1 MSLHPTKTK
10 CMLIGSKYNMK
21 VDKKFNLIINGLT
34 LENVS
39 KQRVLGV
46 LIDNKQTWQS
56 QIDYVCKELN
66 KKIAL
71 FKRISFY
78 LTTEII
84 LMFYNSYI
92 LPILDYCCIIWGE
105 SKRHY
110 VNKVSVL
117 QKRIA

>member
-10 CMLIGSKYNMK
+10 CMLIRSKYNMK
-21 VDKKFNLIINGLT
+21 VDKKLNLIINDLT

-46 LIDNKQTWQS
+46 PIDNKLTWQS

-78 LTTEII
+78 LTMK
-84 LMFYNSYI
+84 L
-92 LPILDYCCIIWGE
+92 
-105 SKRHY
+105 
-110 VNKVSVL
+110 NKCFTT
-117 QKRIA
+117 RIYYLF